1 MHISDWVFL
10 ISLHVEIPDPESMFL
25 SYSRAMADMMSQS
38 SFPLTV
44 RSDHLDSGRRFR
56 YFLLANV
63 LQEIRY

>member
-1 MHISDWVFL
+1 
-10 ISLHVEIPDPESMFL
+10 MFL